1 MLRHFDVCSGIG
13 GFSLGFRWAALSEP
27 IAFCEIDPYCQK
39 VLAKNFPNIPIFNDV
54 KELVNDRPESTRTIP
69 DHDILTS
76 GYPCQPF
83 SVAGQRRG
91 EEDERNIWRFVF
103 EIVKRKHPTWCVFE
117 NVYGHIAMGL
127 DKVLNEMESEGY
139 STQTFVVPACSL
151 NAPHK
156 RDRLWIVGN
165 SEHDGSLASKI
176 RRGNQETSRGTSQGQ
191 SQTEQSSRTSGRKD
205 NGTLAD
211 TKSEGLQGF
220 DKRSPTIST
229 ERDEITD
236 IRTKGSGDKNVADTE
251 SIQSREQTKWQGR
264 KSVRRGSED
273 IGRIKTKG
281 TETYQQDVADTKCM
295 GRESRTSVREELARK
310 ESHGQSDNRSTD
322 GSAQERA
329 RSWWDVEPNVGR
341 VAYGIPSRVDRLRG
355 LGNAIVPQI
364 AMQIGLSIKEA
375 MNDDYTKKD

>member
-27 IAFCEIDPYCQK
+27 VAFCEIDPYCQK

-127 DKVLNEMESEGY
+127 DQVLHDMESEGY
-139 STQTFVVPACSL
+139 TTQTFVVPACSL

-156 RDRLWIVGN
+156 RDRLWLVCN
-165 SEHDGSLASKI
+165 
-176 RRGNQETSRGTSQGQ
+176 
-191 SQTEQSSRTSGRKD
+191 
-205 NGTLAD
+205 LAD
-211 TKSEGLQGF
+211 TESEGLQGL
-220 DKRSPTIST
+220 DKRTATIST

-236 IRTKGSGDKNVADTE
+236 IRTKGSGDK
-251 SIQSREQTKWQGR
+251 
-264 KSVRRGSED
+264 
-273 IGRIKTKG
+273 
-281 TETYQQDVADTKCM
+281 DVANTKCM
-295 GRESRTSVREELARK
+295 GRESRTSVREELARE
-310 ESHGQSDNRSTD
+310 ESHGKFNNRSTD

>member
-27 IAFCEIDPYCQK
+27 VAFCEIDPYCQK

-127 DKVLNEMESEGY
+127 DQVLHDMESEGY

-165 SEHDGSLASKI
+165 SEHNGSLASKI
-176 RRGNQETSRGTSQGQ
+176 RRGNQETSRGASQGQ
-191 SQTEQSSRTSGRKD
+191 NQAEQSSRTSRRKD

-211 TKSEGLQGF
+211 TESEGLQGF
-220 DKRSPTIST
+220 DKHSPTIST
-229 ERDEITD
+229 KGDEITD
-236 IRTKGSGDKNVADTE
+236 IGTKGSRDKNVAN
-251 SIQSREQTKWQGR
+251 S
-264 KSVRRGSED
+264 
-273 IGRIKTKG
+273 
-281 TETYQQDVADTKCM
+281 KCM
-295 GRESRTSVREELARK
+295 GRKSRTSVREELARE
-310 ESHGQSDNRSTD
+310 ESHGKFNNRSTD

>member
-1 MLRHFDVCSGIG
+1 VLRHFDVCSGIG

-27 IAFCEIDPYCQK
+27 VAFCEIDPYCQK

-127 DKVLNEMESEGY
+127 DQVLHDMESEGY
-139 STQTFVVPACSL
+139 STQTFVVPACGL

-156 RDRLWIVGN
+156 RDRLWIVCN
-165 SEHDGSLASKI
+165 
-176 RRGNQETSRGTSQGQ
+176 
-191 SQTEQSSRTSGRKD
+191 
-205 NGTLAD
+205 LAD
-211 TKSEGLQGF
+211 TESEGLQGL

-229 ERDEITD
+229 ERDKITD
-236 IRTKGSGDKNVADTE
+236 IGTKGSRDKNVAN
-251 SIQSREQTKWQGR
+251 
-264 KSVRRGSED
+264 
-273 IGRIKTKG
+273 
-281 TETYQQDVADTKCM
+281 TKCM

-310 ESHGQSDNRSTD
+310 ESHGKFNNRSTD

>member
-1 MLRHFDVCSGIG
+1 MTLTKIRHFDVCSGIG
-13 GFSLGFRWAALSEP
+13 GFALGFRWAALSEP
-27 IAFCEIDPYCQK
+27 VAFCEIDPYCQK

-127 DKVLNEMESEGY
+127 DQVLHDMESEGY
-139 STQTFVVPACSL
+139 TTQTFVVPACGL

-156 RDRLWIVGN
+156 RDRLWLVCN
-165 SEHDGSLASKI
+165 
-176 RRGNQETSRGTSQGQ
+176 
-191 SQTEQSSRTSGRKD
+191 
-205 NGTLAD
+205 LAD
-211 TKSEGLQGF
+211 TKSEGLQGL
-220 DKRSPTIST
+220 DKRSSTIST
-229 ERDEITD
+229 ERDEVTD
-236 IRTKGSGDKNVADTE
+236 IGTKGSRDKNVAN
-251 SIQSREQTKWQGR
+251 S
-264 KSVRRGSED
+264 
-273 IGRIKTKG
+273 
-281 TETYQQDVADTKCM
+281 KCM
-295 GRESRTSVREELARK
+295 GRESRTSVREELARE
-310 ESHGQSDNRSTD
+310 ESHGKFNNRSTN

-375 MNDDYTKKD
+375 MNDDYTKKN

>member
-1 MLRHFDVCSGIG
+1 MMLRHFDVCSGIG

-27 IAFCEIDPYCQK
+27 VAFCEIDPYCQK

-127 DKVLNEMESEGY
+127 DQVLHDMESEGY

-191 SQTEQSSRTSGRKD
+191 SQAEQSSGTSRRKD
-205 NGTLAD
+205 NGSLAD
-211 TKSEGLQGF
+211 TESEGLQGL
-220 DKRSPTIST
+220 DKHSPTIST
-229 ERDEITD
+229 KGDEITD
-236 IRTKGSGDKNVADTE
+236 IGTKSSGDKNVAN
-251 SIQSREQTKWQGR
+251 S
-264 KSVRRGSED
+264 
-273 IGRIKTKG
+273 
-281 TETYQQDVADTKCM
+281 KCM
-295 GRESRTSVREELARK
+295 GRESRTSVREELARE
-310 ESHGQSDNRSTD
+310 ESHGKFNNRSTD

>member
-27 IAFCEIDPYCQK
+27 VAFCEIDPYCQK

-127 DKVLNEMESEGY
+127 DQVLHDMESEGY

-176 RRGNQETSRGTSQGQ
+176 RRGNEETSRGASQGQ
-191 SQTEQSSRTSGRKD
+191 NQAEQSSRTSGRKD

-211 TKSEGLQGF
+211 TKSKGLQGL

-229 ERDEITD
+229 KGDEITD
-236 IRTKGSGDKNVADTE
+236 IGTKGSRDKNVAN
-251 SIQSREQTKWQGR
+251 
-264 KSVRRGSED
+264 
-273 IGRIKTKG
+273 
-281 TETYQQDVADTKCM
+281 TKCM
-295 GRESRTSVREELARK
+295 GRESRTSVREELARE
-310 ESHGQSDNRSTD
+310 ESHGKFNNRSTD

-375 MNDDYTKKD
+375 MNDDYTKKN

>member
-13 GFSLGFRWAALSEP
+13 GFSLGFRWAALSNP
-27 IAFCEIDPYCQK
+27 VAFCEIDPYCQR

-54 KELVNDRPESTRTIP
+54 KELVNARPESTRTIP

-91 EEDERNIWRFVF
+91 EEDERNIWPYVY
-103 EIVKRKHPTWCVFE
+103 EIVKRKRPTWCVFE
-117 NVYGHIAMGL
+117 NVYGHVTMGL
-127 DKVLNEMESEGY
+127 DQVLHEMALEGY
-139 STQTFVVPACSL
+139 ATQTFIVPACGI

-165 SEHDGSLASKI
+165 TEHDGSLTSKI
-176 RRGNQETSRGTSQGQ
+176 GGGDKKDSRGSSQGQ
-191 SQTEQSSRTSGRKD
+191 NKTEQSSRTSRRKD
-205 NGTLAD
+205 NGTMAD
-211 TKSEGLQGF
+211 SESKGLQGF
-220 DKRSPTIST
+220 DKCGSSISS
-229 ERDEITD
+229 ERNEITD
-236 IRTKGSGDKNVADTE
+236 IRTKDSGDKNVSDSNNPRNRT
-251 SIQSREQTKWQGR
+251 SKHGVDQDGQTIKQGR
-264 KSVRRGSED
+264 EVLSQSESS
-273 IGRIKTKG
+273 RHS
-281 TETYQQDVADTKCM
+281 QNVADSKCL
-295 GRESRTSVREELARK
+295 GRESRTSIREELARE

-341 VAYGIPSRVDRLRG
+341 VAYGIPSRVDRLKG

-375 MNDDYTKKD
+375 MNDTYTKKN

>member
-27 IAFCEIDPYCQK
+27 VAFCEIDPYCQK

-127 DKVLNEMESEGY
+127 DQVLHDMESEGY

-156 RDRLWIVGN
+156 RDRLWIVCN
-165 SEHDGSLASKI
+165 
-176 RRGNQETSRGTSQGQ
+176 
-191 SQTEQSSRTSGRKD
+191 
-205 NGTLAD
+205 LAD
-211 TKSEGLQGF
+211 TESEGLQGL
-220 DKRSPTIST
+220 DKHSPTIST
-229 ERDEITD
+229 ERNEITD
-236 IRTKGSGDKNVADTE
+236 IGTKGSRDKNVAN
-251 SIQSREQTKWQGR
+251 
-264 KSVRRGSED
+264 
-273 IGRIKTKG
+273 
-281 TETYQQDVADTKCM
+281 TKCM
-295 GRESRTSVREELARK
+295 GRESRTSVREELARE
-310 ESHGQSDNRSTD
+310 ESHGKFNNRSTD

-364 AMQIGLSIKEA
+364 AMQIGLAIKEA
-375 MNDDYTKKD
+375 MNDTYTKEN

>member
-27 IAFCEIDPYCQK
+27 VAFCEIDPYCQK

-127 DKVLNEMESEGY
+127 DQVLHDMESEGY

-176 RRGNQETSRGTSQGQ
+176 RRGNQETSKGASQGQ
-191 SQTEQSSRTSGRKD
+191 NQAEQSSGTSRRKD

-211 TKSEGLQGF
+211 TESEGLQGL

-236 IRTKGSGDKNVADTE
+236 IGTKGSRDK
-251 SIQSREQTKWQGR
+251 
-264 KSVRRGSED
+264 
-273 IGRIKTKG
+273 
-281 TETYQQDVADTKCM
+281 DVANSKCM
-295 GRESRTSVREELARK
+295 GRESRTSIREELARE
-310 ESHGQSDNRSTD
+310 ESHGKFNNRSTN

>member
-27 IAFCEIDPYCQK
+27 VAFSEIDPYCQK

-127 DKVLNEMESEGY
+127 DQVLHDMESEGY
-139 STQTFVVPACSL
+139 TTQTFVVPACSL

-156 RDRLWIVGN
+156 RDRLWIVCN
-165 SEHDGSLASKI
+165 
-176 RRGNQETSRGTSQGQ
+176 
-191 SQTEQSSRTSGRKD
+191 
-205 NGTLAD
+205 LAD
-211 TKSEGLQGF
+211 TESEGLQGL

-229 ERDEITD
+229 ERDKITA
-236 IRTKGSGDKNVADTE
+236 IGTKGSRDKNVAN
-251 SIQSREQTKWQGR
+251 
-264 KSVRRGSED
+264 
-273 IGRIKTKG
+273 
-281 TETYQQDVADTKCM
+281 TKCM
-295 GRESRTSVREELARK
+295 GRESRTSVREELARE
-310 ESHGQSDNRSTD
+310 ESHGKFNNRSTD